1 MPSPAASTASIRTV
15 LRRFRRNRR
24 GSAAVEF
31 ALVAPVFFALLFAII
46 ETAIVFFAGQV
57 LETVTQ
63 DAARMIMTGQAQTAA
78 YTKVQFKNYVCGR
91 ISVLFDCANGIYV

>member
-46 ETAIVFFAGQV
+46 ETAIVFFAVEILIIYCVVKFRRRKDSPEPVAVHGNAP
-57 LETVTQ
+57 LEIGWTIG
-63 DAARMIMTGQAQTAA
+63 ASRWCQTAD
-78 YTKVQFKNYVCGR
+78 
-91 ISVLFDCANGIYV
+91 I